1 MNKILLIVQREYL
14 TRVKKKS
21 FILMTLLGPLL
32 MGGLITGAVW
42 LSLNAEDHNKL
53 LVVDELKVFTDLKN
67 SSTVSFYP
75 TDLSIDSAKKVF
87 HESGYTGILYIP
99 ENLLSSNKVLLFFKS
114 QPGFASLKSIE
125 SRIEDRVEKMKL
137 EFNQI
142 DAEKYYTI
150 KTNINIGTIS
160 FKEPGKEESKGQE
173 AGFIGFVFAILIYMF
188 IFMYGVQVLRGV
200 IEEKSNRI
208 IEVIISSVKP
218 IQLMMGKIIGIALVG
233 LTQFILWIVL
243 TLSITT
249 AAQTFI
255 LKDKY
260 ASDEVLKEV
269 NMSTQLMQ
277 QTQSLNNNP
286 KVDTNEIIDVLKQ
299 INYTFILLV
308 FLFYFMGGYLL
319 YGAMFAAI
327 GAAVD
332 NEADTQQFMLPIT
345 IPLVFAFIVAQMAM
359 QNPEGPM
366 AFWFSLVPFT
376 APVVMMVR
384 VAYAVPA
391 WELAL
396 SMVLLTITFVLMT
409 WLAAR
414 IYRVGILMY
423 GKKHS
428 YKEMWKWIFYKG

>member
-1 MNKILLIVQREYL
+1 MKKILLIIQREYL

-21 FILMTLLGPLL
+21 FILMTLIGPLL

-42 LSLNAEDHNKL
+42 LSLTAEDHHNL
-53 LVVDELKVFTDLKN
+53 LVVDELKIFTNIKN
-67 SSTVSFYP
+67 TSTVSFYP

-87 HESGYTGILYIP
+87 HTSGYTGILYIP
-99 ENLLSSNKVLLFFKS
+99 ENLLSSNKVLLFFKT
-114 QPGFASLKSIE
+114 QPGFASLKAIE
-125 SRIEDRVEKMKL
+125 SRLEERVEKIKL
-137 EFNQI
+137 DYNKI
-142 DAEKYYTI
+142 DPEKYYTI
-150 KTNINIGTIS
+150 KTNININTIS

-173 AGFIGFVFAILIYMF
+173 VGFIGFIFAILIYMF

-218 IQLMMGKIIGIALVG
+218 FQLMMGKIIGIALVG
-233 LTQFILWIVL
+233 LTQFILWVVL
-243 TLSITT
+243 TLSITA

-260 ASDEVLKEV
+260 SSEEVLKEV

-277 QTQSLNNNP
+277 QTQNTKNIRN
-286 KVDTNEIIDVLKQ
+286 VDSNEILDILKQ
-299 INYTFILLV
+299 INYTLILLV

-366 AFWFSLVPFT
+366 AFWFSIVPFT

-384 VAYAVPA
+384 VAYAVPV

-396 SMVLLTITFVLMT
+396 SMLLLTITFILTT

-423 GKKHS
+423 GKKPT

>member
-1 MNKILLIVQREYL
+1 
-14 TRVKKKS
+14 
-21 FILMTLLGPLL
+21 
-32 MGGLITGAVW
+32 
-42 LSLNAEDHNKL
+42 
-53 LVVDELKVFTDLKN
+53 
-67 SSTVSFYP
+67 
-75 TDLSIDSAKKVF
+75 
-87 HESGYTGILYIP
+87 
-99 ENLLSSNKVLLFFKS
+99 
-114 QPGFASLKSIE
+114 
-125 SRIEDRVEKMKL
+125 
-137 EFNQI
+137 
-142 DAEKYYTI
+142 
-150 KTNINIGTIS
+150 
-160 FKEPGKEESKGQE
+160 
-173 AGFIGFVFAILIYMF
+173 MF

-218 IQLMMGKIIGIALVG
+218 FQLMMGKIIGIALVG
-233 LTQFILWIVL
+233 LTQFILWVVL
-243 TLSITT
+243 TLSITA

-260 ASDEVLKEV
+260 SSEEVLKEV

-277 QTQSLNNNP
+277 QTQNTTNIRN
-286 KVDTNEIIDVLKQ
+286 VDSNEILDILKQ
-299 INYTFILLV
+299 INYTLILLV

-366 AFWFSLVPFT
+366 AFWFSIVPFT

-384 VAYAVPA
+384 VAYSVPV
-391 WELAL
+391 WELVL
-396 SMVLLTITFVLMT
+396 SMILLTITFILTT

-423 GKKHS
+423 GKKPT

>member
-1 MNKILLIVQREYL
+1 
-14 TRVKKKS
+14 
-21 FILMTLLGPLL
+21 
-32 MGGLITGAVW
+32 
-42 LSLNAEDHNKL
+42 
-53 LVVDELKVFTDLKN
+53 
-67 SSTVSFYP
+67 
-75 TDLSIDSAKKVF
+75 
-87 HESGYTGILYIP
+87 
-99 ENLLSSNKVLLFFKS
+99 
-114 QPGFASLKSIE
+114 
-125 SRIEDRVEKMKL
+125 
-137 EFNQI
+137 
-142 DAEKYYTI
+142 
-150 KTNINIGTIS
+150 
-160 FKEPGKEESKGQE
+160 
-173 AGFIGFVFAILIYMF
+173 MF

-218 IQLMMGKIIGIALVG
+218 FQLMMGKIIGIALVG
-233 LTQFILWIVL
+233 LTQFILWVVL
-243 TLSITT
+243 TLSITA

-260 ASDEVLKEV
+260 SSEEVLKEV

-277 QTQSLNNNP
+277 QTQNTKNIRN
-286 KVDTNEIIDVLKQ
+286 VDSNEILDILKQ
-299 INYTFILLV
+299 INYTLILLV

-366 AFWFSLVPFT
+366 AFWFSIVPFT

-384 VAYAVPA
+384 VAYAVPV
-391 WELAL
+391 WELVL
-396 SMVLLTITFVLMT
+396 SMILLTITFILTT

-423 GKKHS
+423 GKKPT